1 MPTSETGELLA
12 SLVAAEMV
20 AVSTLVTGA
29 TTNAK
34 KNPSKRMRK
43 ALVVMAGTAAAVSAI
58 EYKYGTFSFV
68 RILSVHVSGAE
79 SGVLLR
85 ANCFLRLQ

>member
-1 MPTSETGELLA
+1 
-12 SLVAAEMV
+12 
-20 AVSTLVTGA
+20 
-29 TTNAK
+29 
-34 KNPSKRMRK
+34 MRK

-85 ANCFLRLQ
+85 ANCFLRVQ